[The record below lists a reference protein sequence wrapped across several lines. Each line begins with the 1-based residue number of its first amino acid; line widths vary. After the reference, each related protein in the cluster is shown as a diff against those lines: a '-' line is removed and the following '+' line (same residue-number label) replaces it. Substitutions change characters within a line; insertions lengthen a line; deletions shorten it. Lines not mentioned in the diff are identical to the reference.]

1 MKNILFFFLLLLPCL
16 AAAQSLLTDTAYV
29 SNVNGI
35 FYLISRYDYTD
46 GTYAERSQRIGDT
59 SDFYRVALQRFE
71 SEARDNANRVMGYIN
86 YSREISSAIREN
98 AGIIAVTGKSPL
110 DTLEKRAEAHL
121 IDDGATWAMIAP
133 TGNASVAFSV
143 TAAGQLRYSI
153 DGATPR
159 AVAAAF
165 DRYVMRL
172 AAYPVAGQSLDL
184 YWDEGRNRYVSQD
197 GKIIIRK
204 IVARR

>member
-1 MKNILFFFLLLLPCL
+1 MKNIFFLLLLPCL
-16 AAAQSLLTDTAYV
+16 AAAQSPLTDTAYV

-46 GTYAERSQRIGDT
+46 GSYAERSQRIGDT
-59 SDFYRVALQRFE
+59 AAFYNVALQRFE

-86 YSREISSAIREN
+86 YSREIGSAIREN

-133 TGNASVAFSV
+133 TGNAPVAFSV
-143 TAAGQLRYSI
+143 TAAGLRYSI

-165 DRYVMRL
+165 DRYVIRL
-172 AAYPVAGQSLDL
+172 AAYPAAGQSLDL
-184 YWDEGRNRYVSQD
+184 YWDEGRNRYISQD
-197 GKIIIRK
+197 GKIVIRK
-204 IVARR
+204 IPIRR

>member
-1 MKNILFFFLLLLPCL
+1 MKNIIFFLLLLPCL
-16 AAAQSLLTDTAYV
+16 AAAQSPLTDTAYV

-59 SDFYRVALQRFE
+59 AAFYNVALQRFE

-86 YSREISSAIREN
+86 YSREIGSAIREN
-98 AGIIAVTGKSPL
+98 AGILAVTGKSPL
-110 DTLEKRAEAHL
+110 ATLQKRAEAHL
-121 IDDGATWAMIAP
+121 IDTAATWAMIAP

-153 DGATPR
+153 DGGTPR
-159 AVAAAF
+159 NIAAAF
-165 DRYVMRL
+165 DRYVIRL
-172 AAYPVAGQSLDL
+172 AAYPAAGQSLDL

-204 IVARR
+204 VTVRR

>member
-1 MKNILFFFLLLLPCL
+1 MKNIFFLLLFPCL
-16 AAAQSLLTDTAYV
+16 AAAQSVIYDTAYV
-29 SNVNGI
+29 VNQNGI
-35 FYLISRYDYTD
+35 FYLTSRYEYND
-46 GTYAERSQRIGDT
+46 GSYAERSQRIGDT
-59 SDFYRVALQRFE
+59 AAFYRVALQRFE
-71 SEARDNANRVMGYIN
+71 SEASNNASQVLGYVN
-86 YSREISSAIREN
+86 YGREITNAIREN
-98 AGIIAVTGKSPL
+98 AGILAVTGKSPL

-121 IDDGATWAMIAP
+121 IDSAATWAMIAP
-133 TGNASVAFSV
+133 TGNASVAFGV
-143 TAAGQLRYSI
+143 TPAGQLRYSI

-165 DRYVMRL
+165 DRYVIRL
-172 AAYPVAGQSLDL
+172 SAYPVAGQSLDL